1 MLISSNSITFEKCLV
16 FNVRSGI
23 SLATQMPA
31 IRVSGMPMPS
41 PLLSKDACICAE
53 ITEACRSKGRIVN

>member
-23 SLATQMPA
+23 FLATQMPA

-41 PLLSKDACICAE
+41 PLYLRMPVFVQKSLRLAGPKE
-53 ITEACRSKGRIVN
+53 G